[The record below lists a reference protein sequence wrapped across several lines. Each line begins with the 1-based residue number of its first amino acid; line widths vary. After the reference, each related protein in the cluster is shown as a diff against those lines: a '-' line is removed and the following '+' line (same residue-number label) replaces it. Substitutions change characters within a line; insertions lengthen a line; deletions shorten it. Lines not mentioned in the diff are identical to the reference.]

1 MLFID
6 RFTVVV
12 KDASSKR
19 VKRLR
24 VDADDVYQAHKSALS
39 EYNELTQDVIK
50 ILDAEG
56 NVAYTLENGFV
67 Y

>member
-12 KDASSKR
+12 KDACSKR